1 MSEAA
6 DRKQAVKRHWAEPG
20 SRHDAVVRA
29 VKYGLPALIVGLVIM
44 LAISPF
50 EKRGDVSFILDK
62 NEVEQARERM
72 RVEKAQYAGEDNK
85 GQKFLIVADSAVQQ
99 SSNVPI
105 VMIQGMRAKLEMAR
119 GPLSIAALR
128 GQYDLEQEIVR
139 VNGPIA
145 VVAPDGYQLV
155 TRDVTVNF
163 DSRTMRSSG
172 RVSGRMPLGQFQA
185 GSLRADLDERT
196 VNLDGGVCLKIEQGA
211 VR

>member
-20 SRHDAVVRA
+20 SRHDNLVRA
-29 VKYGLPALIVGLVIM
+29 VKYGLPALIVVLVVL

-50 EKRGDVSFILDK
+50 EQRGDVSFILDK

-72 RVEKAQYAGEDNK
+72 RVEKAQYVGEDNK
-85 GQKFLIVADSAVQQ
+85 GQKFLIIADRAVQQ

-105 VMIQGMRAKLEMAR
+105 VTFQGMRARLDMAR

-139 VNGPIA
+139 VNGPIR
-145 VVAPDGYQLV
+145 VVGPDGYQLA
-155 TRDVTVNF
+155 TRDVIVNF

-172 RVSGRMPLGQFQA
+172 RVSGRMPLGEFQA

-196 VNLDGGVCLKIEQGA
+196 VSLDGGVRLKIEQGA

>member
-6 DRKQAVKRHWAEPG
+6 DRKQEYKRHWAEPG
-20 SRHDAVVRA
+20 SRHDSVIRA
-29 VKYGLPALIVGLVIM
+29 VKFGLPLLILGLVVI

-50 EKRGDVSFILDK
+50 EQRGDVSFILDK

-72 RVEKAQYAGEDNK
+72 RVEQARYVGEDNK
-85 GQKFLIVADSAVQQ
+85 GQKFLFVADRAVHQ

-105 VMIQGMRAKLEMAR
+105 VTIQGMQARLNLAR

-128 GQYDLEQEIVR
+128 GQYDLEQEMVR
-139 VNGPIA
+139 VNGPIQ
-145 VVAPDGYQLV
+145 VVGPDGYRLA

-163 DSRTMRSSG
+163 DSRTMKSTG
-172 RVSGRMPLGQFQA
+172 PVSGQMPLGQFQA
-185 GSLRADLDERT
+185 GSLKADLDERT
-196 VNLDGGVCLKIEQGA
+196 VSLEGGVRLKIVQGA